1 MVPATRF
8 AEQNFCSYMREVV
21 RANGESAQYFG
32 DDGNLEFDFVMRLYN
47 TDEAIERVKE
57 QMSERG
63 LSLFEGYAAGI
74 SRYLEDTGVDNL
86 AEGDEGCRG
95 EAWVRP
101 VTLDDALRSGHK
113 TILRASADPFYRE
126 LVNAVPP
133 ADTVAALTPM
143 SDQNAPSGNGTDRS
157 HFARGTVS
165 RI

>member
-1 MVPATRF
+1 MCLSFLRFSSPVAVIHLIAQLLSILHRLDPPEPELTYQAEVIWTEYGIPHITADDWDSLGYGAGYAF

-101 VTLDDALRSGHK
+101 V
-113 TILRASADPFYRE
+113 Y
-126 LVNAVPP
+126 
-133 ADTVAALTPM
+133 
-143 SDQNAPSGNGTDRS
+143 
-157 HFARGTVS
+157 AR
-165 RI
+165 